1 MPRPMKDS
9 GVKWLG
15 DIPADWEIYRL
26 KFLLSGPL
34 MYGANESG
42 IPFEENLPR
51 YIRITDITT
60 DGKLKDSD
68 KLSLDADSNSE
79 YILLDG
85 DLLFA
90 RSGASVGKT
99 FLFKKEYGLSAFAG
113 YLIRARTKQN
123 VSPKFLFYYS
133 QSSIYDEWKN
143 QIFIQSTIQNIS
155 AERYNNLPV
164 PFPPLDEQ
172 QRIATF
178 LDGECARI
186 DSVIENTRAS
196 IVEYKKLKQSI
207 ITRAVTKG
215 IRPNRPMKDSGVE
228 WLGDIPS
235 DWEIIPIKHL
245 CSYNDEV
252 LQEST
257 DSDFTFDYIEIG
269 SVEFGRGIIEMEH
282 IQFANAPSRARRI
295 VHEND
300 IIVSTVRTYLKAV
313 AQIPHSD
320 TPLIASTG
328 FVVIRPRNVNPI
340 FLKYAILSSTII
352 SKIES
357 NSVGISYPAIN
368 ASQVVRFKIP
378 VPPLDEQKEIAQYLD
393 EKTAAIDS
401 LVANKEQ
408 LLTELERLKKSLIFE
423 YVTGKKAVPT

>member
-155 AERYNNLPV
+155 AERYNNFV
-164 PFPPLDEQ
+164 PPLDEQ
-172 QRIATF
+172 RRIANF
-178 LDGECARI
+178 LDDKCARI

-215 IRPNRPMKDSGVE
+215 IRPNRPMKNSGVE

-269 SVEFGRGIIEMEH
+269 SVEFGRAQLQSLNMEM
-282 IQFANAPSRARRI
+282 IDPSDAISGFKNNMKFAK
-295 VHEND
+295 
-300 IIVSTVRTYLKAV
+300 TTGFKAV
-313 AQIPHSD
+313 E
-320 TPLIASTG
+320 
-328 FVVIRPRNVNPI
+328 R
-340 FLKYAILSSTII
+340 ILP
-352 SKIES
+352 E
-357 NSVGISYPAIN
+357 
-368 ASQVVRFKIP
+368 
-378 VPPLDEQKEIAQYLD
+378 
-393 EKTAAIDS
+393 
-401 LVANKEQ
+401 
-408 LLTELERLKKSLIFE
+408 
-423 YVTGKKAVPT
+423 

>member
-15 DIPADWEIYRL
+15 DIPADWEIVRL
-26 KFLLSGPL
+26 KFLLSEPL
-34 MYGANESG
+34 MYGANELG

-60 DGKLKDSD
+60 YGNLKDSD
-68 KLSLDADSNSE
+68 KLSLNVDSNSE

-99 FLFKKEYGLSAFAG
+99 FLFKKEYGLAAFAG

-172 QRIATF
+172 HRIATF

-196 IVEYKKLKQSI
+196 IAEYKKLKHAI

-215 IRPNRPMKDSGVE
+215 IRPNRALKNSGVE
-228 WLGDIPS
+228 WLGDIPA
-235 DWEIIPIKHL
+235 DWETIKL
-245 CSYNDEV
+245 KYISRFMQTKYSNEDGKLNYIGLENIV
-252 LQEST
+252 SWNGKFIET
-257 DSDFTFDYIEIG
+257 DSVYDLEQSLICEAGDIL
-269 SVEFGRGIIEMEH
+269 FGKLR
-282 IQFANAPSRARRI
+282 P
-295 VHEND
+295 
-300 IIVSTVRTYLKAV
+300 YLAKV
-313 AQIPHSD
+313 YLNTNKQCCS
-320 TPLIASTG
+320 G
-328 FVVIRPRNVNPI
+328 EFVVIRIDDSMCRQFFFYQLISHGFIFTVDRSTYGTKMPR
-340 FLKYAILSSTII
+340 A
-352 SKIES
+352 
-357 NSVGISYPAIN
+357 N
-368 ASQVVRFKIP
+368 ADFIKNICVV
-378 VPPLDEQKEIAQYLD
+378 VPPLDEQREIAQYLD

-408 LLTELERLKKSLIFE
+408 LLIELERLKKSLIFE